1 MRLFLLFFFSIT
13 LANAQSDFE
22 DVEDNFEDYA
32 ELTREQ
38 IYSHINKSTF
48 ITGES
53 IWFKTYII
61 SRDIMELST
70 KTANIYCV
78 LYDRNNKPFR
88 KKMIMGFNG
97 VANGEFAIDSTFK
110 SGEYTLKTYTNW
122 SRNFQDEYVHH
133 ESKIKIINSQEKTFD
148 KPLKTNNNIDVQLL
162 PESGHLLASTTNRV
176 GIIAKDS
183 LGQAVKN
190 LRITLYEDD
199 KELSEVE
206 LNHLGTNIF
215 NVSPKSD
222 SKYKATYYYNNNK
235 YEVQIPAVENEG
247 LILQVKESDTDIEVY
262 VKTNSQ
268 TLAQTVNKP
277 YKLTIHNSVDM
288 LGYDF
293 LFQDNPTQ
301 LFKFSKKDLFPG
313 INIFT
318 LFNTKGE
325 AIAERMSFN
334 FEVLKILSSN
344 TFNKEKQT
352 DSTVIKIA
360 INNISGDK
368 LQSLSASV
376 LPADTK
382 SYSHNDNI
390 ISSFLLSPY
399 LKAPIE
405 NAGYFFNDINP
416 EKMKE
421 LDQLLL
427 TQGWSRYNWN
437 NIFNNQPEMIYD
449 FEYGV
454 DYKLSSNSKKQE
466 TFLIYPNYNTKS
478 EIIDVKP
485 NNFVDKIGF
494 FPMDDELLRI
504 GQVQKNKKVGEAN
517 LVVNFTTNSIP
528 KFNNSSNSISIEK
541 GNQAAN
547 QGYNIT
553 PLSGLDKVQ
562 QLDEVKL
569 VKTKEYTR
577 IEKLQNQTIG
587 KIHEFDEKMKR
598 RYRTFAQFISSHGYL
613 VETTK
618 EIRGENS
625 GGISLFRIET
635 RNTASINGTKEPRIF
650 LDGVYLVDYNFLNEF
665 SMRNVD
671 YVEINR
677 GGIGEGLRASAG
689 VIRIHTDP
697 SKRPEIASKITFS
710 EYNIPLTFST
720 PKKFYTPKFGS
731 NNSQFFKDYG
741 TVDWQPNLKVENG
754 FINIKIQNI
763 DQPIN
768 IYLEGVVNSNTL
780 ISEIITVN

>member
-1 MRLFLLFFFSIT
+1 MRLFLFFFFSIT
-13 LANAQSDFE
+13 LVNAQSDFE
-22 DVEDNFEDYA
+22 DIEDNFEDFA

-53 IWFKTYII
+53 IWFKTYVL
-61 SRDIMELST
+61 SKDNMELST

-78 LYDRNNKPFR
+78 LYDNENRPIK

-97 VANGEFAIDSTFK
+97 VANGEFAIDSTFT

-133 ESKIKIINSQEKTFD
+133 ESKIKIINPQEKEFD
-148 KPLKTNNNIDVQLL
+148 KPLKTNNLIDVQLL
-162 PESGHLLASTTNRV
+162 PESGHLLANTTNRV

-183 LGQAVKN
+183 LGKAVKN
-190 LRITLYEDD
+190 LRVTLYEDG

-215 NVSPKSD
+215 NVSPKSA

-235 YEVQIPAVENEG
+235 YEVKIPTVESQGLLLQI
-247 LILQVKESDTDIEVY
+247 KETDSDVEVY
-262 VKTNSQ
+262 VKTNTQ
-268 TLAQTVNKP
+268 TLAQAINKP
-277 YKLTIHNSVDM
+277 FKLTIHNSVDM

-293 LFQDNPTQ
+293 LFQDKPTQ

-318 LFNTKGE
+318 LFNSSGE

-334 FEVLKILSSN
+334 FEGLNISSSSSYDA
-344 TFNKEKQT
+344 KKQK
-352 DSTVIKIA
+352 DSIDIKIA
-360 INNISGDK
+360 INSISKDK

-376 LPADTK
+376 LPAETK
-382 SYSHNDNI
+382 SYNHNSNI
-390 ISSFLLSPY
+390 LSSILLSPY
-399 LKAPIE
+399 LKGPIE
-405 NAGYFFNDINP
+405 NANYFFNDINST
-416 EKMKE
+416 KIKE

-427 TQGWSRYNWN
+427 TQGWSRYDWN
-437 NIFNNQPEMIYD
+437 TIFNNQPEMTYD

-454 DYKLSSNSKKQE
+454 DYKLSSNSKREE
-466 TFLIYPNYNTKS
+466 TFLVYPNYNTKS
-478 EIIDVKP
+478 ELIDVKP
-485 NNFVDKIGF
+485 NDFVDKIGF
-494 FPMDDELLRI
+494 FPMDGELLRI
-504 GQVQKNKKVGEAN
+504 GQVQKNKKVGEAS

-528 KFNNSSNSISIEK
+528 EFNNISNSISIEQ

-553 PLSGLDKVQ
+553 PLVGLDKVQ

-569 VKTKEYTR
+569 VKIKEYTR
-577 IEKLQNQTIG
+577 IEKLQNKTIG

-635 RNTASINGTKEPRIF
+635 RSPVSINGTKEPRIF

-689 VIRIHTDP
+689 VIRIYTDP
-697 SKRPEIASKITFS
+697 SKRPEVKSKIAFT
-710 EYNIPLTFST
+710 EYKIPLTFST
-720 PKKFYTPKFGS
+720 PKKFYTPRFGS

-741 TVDWQPNLKVENG
+741 TIDWQPNLKVENG
-754 FINIKIQNI
+754 FINMKIQNI
-763 DQPIN
+763 GQPVN
-768 IYLEGVVNSNTL
+768 IYLEGVVNSDSL